1 MKNERLLLERLV
13 LVEDL
18 IVTQMNYWV
27 LFPVAVTILG
37 VMGLD
42 KPMMWIWVLC
52 GLLPFFFFLCRRYTN
67 AFWLFMLVHLAG
79 VMLFVL
85 LPVPNI
91 VQKILLMAAVAAAVI
106 YSFYLRLA
114 SEERRDSP
122 LYPVVAVGIVAA
134 TLLIQNSQ
142 GQQGWEVYY
151 ISVVIGYL
159 AGYYVQFYIEQY
171 FNFLIVNKSSNGNIP
186 ETEIL
191 HSGMGMTILYAAIG
205 VLVLVVTANIEW
217 LAAIMVQIKRFLLWL
232 LRFLFRNVSK
242 EEADIVEEVMQE
254 QPRENLQQM
263 FGETAETS
271 TFWDILEKITMVVIA
286 VALVV
291 FLVYLVWK
299 VITFLIERFGRNA
312 GVKTVNLEHGV
323 DVREKCEI
331 EKRKVRRKMFPA
343 FRTPAERIRRIYQKQ
358 VLVGKKQLIG
368 DLPEKH
374 LEYMTAKE
382 CGDGLKQTI
391 LTEIYEKARYSTE
404 ECTMEDVRNLKAGI
418 PK

>member
-67 AFWLFMLVHLAG
+67 AFWLFVLVHLAG

-85 LPVPNI
+85 LPVSNP
-91 VQKILLMAAVAAAVI
+91 VQKILLLAAVAIAVI

-114 SEERRDSP
+114 AKERTDSP
-122 LYPVVAVGIVAA
+122 LHPAVAVGIVAA
-134 TLLIQNSQ
+134 ALLIQNSQ
-142 GQQGWEVYY
+142 GQQDWEIYY
-151 ISVVIGYL
+151 ISVIIGYL
-159 AGYYVQFYIEQY
+159 AGYYVQFYMEQY
-171 FNFLIVNKSSNGNIP
+171 FDFLMVNKSSNGNIP
-186 ETEIL
+186 EKDIL
-191 HSGMGMTILYAAIG
+191 RSGMGITLLYTAMG
-205 VLVLVVTANIEW
+205 VLVLLVTANIEW
-217 LAAIMVQIKRFLLWL
+217 LAAIMVQVKRFLLWL
-232 LRFLFRNVSK
+232 LRFLFRNSSK
-242 EEADIVEEVMQE
+242 AETDIVEEVQQE
-254 QPRENLQQM
+254 QPQETMQQM
-263 FGETAETS
+263 FGETAEAS
-271 TFWDILEKITMVVIA
+271 AFWEVLEKIIM
-286 VALVV
+286 VALAVGLVV
-291 FLVYLVWK
+291 LLIYLLWKLIAFLR
-299 VITFLIERFGRNA
+299 ERFGQKVGA
-312 GVKTVNLEHGV
+312 KTVNLEHGV

-331 EKRKVRRKMFPA
+331 EKRKVRRKTLPI
-343 FRTPAERIRRIYQKQ
+343 FRNPAERIRKIYQKQ
-358 VLVGKKQLIG
+358 VLAGKKQLIG
-368 DLPEKH
+368 DLPDKH

-382 CGDGLKQTI
+382 CGDGLERTI

-418 PK
+418 GK